1 MAVRAVGPFAPGLP
15 RMAAPMGL
23 QEACRPQ
30 AAGPRRVAFWPGARA
45 VLNCDLVPQGP
56 AVLQIFFRIGPVQEF
71 RYGSGKFPF
80 GLNGPDR
87 FCRGGSGHSGF
98 HLKAG
103 RHPYPFNRAQQL
115 HRQAAKPPRI
125 LTAKQLRRGCRCLVG
140 VVCSA
145 AQAGMV
151 KVG

>member
-30 AAGPRRVAFWPGARA
+30 AAGPRRVAFWPGARG

-71 RYGSGKFPF
+71 SSDMAQVSS
-80 GLNGPDR
+80 LLALMALI
-87 FCRGGSGHSGF
+87 GF
-98 HLKAG
+98 A
-103 RHPYPFNRAQQL
+103 
-115 HRQAAKPPRI
+115 
-125 LTAKQLRRGCRCLVG
+125 
-140 VVCSA
+140 VVEVA
-145 AQAGMV
+145 TRV
-151 KVG
+151 FT